1 MAFNDLLKKL
11 FGNKSQRDLKEI
23 DPYIAKIKAIS
34 PTLENISNDELRGR
48 IDVIKQSL
56 RDRVAP
62 DREQVA
68 ELKKQVEDMDYD
80 KREAVWEEVDKIEKH
95 ILEKLEEGL
104 DEALPEAFALERDC
118 TAVLDKRNDR
128 SKLATQFVRELVHQ
142 TRFRAYRW

>member
-104 DEALPEAFALERDC
+104 DEALPEAFAVMKE
-118 TAVLDKRNDR
+118 TARRFSQRKR
-128 SKLATQFVRELVHQ
+128 
-142 TRFRAYRW
+142 

>member
-104 DEALPEAFALERDC
+104 D
-118 TAVLDKRNDR
+118 
-128 SKLATQFVRELVHQ
+128 
-142 TRFRAYRW
+142 